1 MFKVEIDADKM
12 INNLE
17 RDLEVKLEQGVAKAT
32 QYCLDYAKQICPY
45 DTGYLSNNIYSE
57 VNGLEGCIYT
67 NVEYAPYVE
76 YGTSKQKEQPFMHP
90 SINDNVDII
99 KRIIEEELK

>member
-67 NVEYAPYVE
+67 NVEYAP
-76 YGTSKQKEQPFMHP
+76 
-90 SINDNVDII
+90 
-99 KRIIEEELK
+99 